1 MSDTSSDIFRHSVH
15 GHKEIE
21 LNHLLF
27 WKIQLFTIFVLSGH
41 KQYFNSVRPTSN
53 KNGFCEGIALSRE
66 DVQVEPM
73 SVIPSAIGTKSLW
86 RILAISSALAFT
98 YAAVLSKLGE
108 AWWVD
113 ENYSHGLLIP
123 LIIGY
128 IIWSQRERLAHSAQ
142 DPATFL
148 GILAVMLAMI
158 SLWAG
163 TAGAE
168 LFMQRMSLV
177 LMLVGVVLY
186 FWGFRLLRL
195 LIVPLFLLV
204 LAIPIPAILFNK
216 VAFPL
221 QLFASRCAVG
231 AMSFFDIP
239 VLRQGN
245 VIELMPLGALETK
258 KLEVVEAC
266 SGIRS
271 LMTLVTL
278 AVVFAYFTHPRGG
291 GSKNGGPPT
300 SDSSPISSRLKKYGI
315 LRSSVIVLSAVPI
328 AILTNALR
336 VSGTGILAHYYGTQI
351 ADGFFHSFSGWVI
364 YVVAFLM
371 LFAVGWLLDRVKPRA
386 QKATDAPPQ
395 RAVGGQI
402 PLAGAEGME

>member
-1 MSDTSSDIFRHSVH
+1 
-15 GHKEIE
+15 
-21 LNHLLF
+21 
-27 WKIQLFTIFVLSGH
+27 
-41 KQYFNSVRPTSN
+41 
-53 KNGFCEGIALSRE
+53 
-66 DVQVEPM
+66 M
-73 SVIPSAIGTKSLW
+73 SVNLSAFGTKSLW
-86 RILAISSALAFT
+86 RILAIFSAIALT
-98 YAAVLSKLGE
+98 YATVLSRLGE
-108 AWWVD
+108 AWWAD

-128 IIWSQRERLAHSAQ
+128 IIWSQRERLALAAQ
-142 DPATFL
+142 SPATFL
-148 GILAVMLAMI
+148 GLAAVVLAML

-168 LFMQRMSLV
+168 LFIQRMSLV

-186 FWGFRLLRL
+186 FWGFRLLKL
-195 LIVPLFLLV
+195 LVVPLFLLV

-291 GSKNGGPPT
+291 SSANGEPPT
-300 SDSSPISSRLKKYGI
+300 GGSSQIASRLRKYGI

-336 VSGTGILAHYYGTQI
+336 VSGTGVLAHYYGTQI

-364 YVVAFLM
+364 YVVAFVM
-371 LFAVGWLLDRVKPRA
+371 LFAVGWLMDRIKPRA
-386 QKATDAPPQ
+386 QKATDAQPRRSVP
-395 RAVGGQI
+395 GQI
-402 PLAGAEGME
+402 QLAGAEGIE

>member
-1 MSDTSSDIFRHSVH
+1 
-15 GHKEIE
+15 
-21 LNHLLF
+21 
-27 WKIQLFTIFVLSGH
+27 
-41 KQYFNSVRPTSN
+41 
-53 KNGFCEGIALSRE
+53 
-66 DVQVEPM
+66 M
-73 SVIPSAIGTKSLW
+73 SVNLSAPGTKHLW
-86 RILAISSALAFT
+86 RSLAIVSVLAFT
-98 YAAVLSKLGE
+98 YATVLSKLGE
-108 AWWVD
+108 TWWVD

-128 IIWSQRERLAHSAQ
+128 IIWSQRARLAMAAQ
-142 DPATFL
+142 SPATFL
-148 GILAVMLAMI
+148 GMSAVVVAMI

-186 FWGFRLLRL
+186 FWGFRLLQL
-195 LIVPLFLLV
+195 LAVPLFLLI
-204 LAIPIPAILFNK
+204 LAIPVPAILFNK
-216 VAFPL
+216 IAFPL

-239 VLRQGN
+239 VLRHGN
-245 VIELMPLGALETK
+245 VIELMPLGARETK

-278 AVVFAYFTHPRGG
+278 AVVFAYFTHPRDGNPNDG
-291 GSKNGGPPT
+291 EP
-300 SDSSPISSRLKKYGI
+300 SDDSRIGSRLRKYGI
-315 LRSSVIVLSAVPI
+315 MRSSVIVLSAIPI

-336 VSGTGILAHYYGTQI
+336 VSGTGVLAHYYGTQI

-371 LFAVGWLLDRVKPRA
+371 LFAIGWMLDRVKPNCPKSTSDQVR
-386 QKATDAPPQ
+386 
-395 RAVGGQI
+395 RAVPTQI
-402 PLAGAEGME
+402 PLTAEGVE